1 MSGGLTSNPGVGEG
15 ELAADDDLVH
25 LCSIELMAGLIPLVE
40 AVADEPMGALIQ
52 GLEVVG
58 ELGVSVPAEI
68 KN

>member
-1 MSGGLTSNPGVGEG
+1 M
-15 ELAADDDLVH
+15 
-25 LCSIELMAGLIPLVE
+25 VE

>member
-1 MSGGLTSNPGVGEG
+1 MPGGLTGDPGVGEG

-40 AVADEPMGALIQ
+40 EVADEPMGAFIQ

-58 ELGVSVPAEI
+58 ELGFDVPVEI
-68 KN
+68 KK